1 MALLRISQG
10 GTFTCNTLWL
20 FYVWYKLVVLLI
32 TQDSTFYESFGVAV
46 LQLTEVGSFR
56 VTKGGSFAYGT
67 GWLFYE

>member
-1 MALLRISQG
+1 MAVSSLRQG
-10 GTFTCNTLWL
+10 AIFNCNTLWL
-20 FYVWYKLVVLLI
+20 FYVWYKLAVLLI
-32 TQDSTFYESFGVAV
+32 TQYSTFYESFGVAV